1 MSNKND
7 IYTSNTQVAKN
18 TIVLYLRMLFVLCV
32 NLYVSRA
39 VLQNLGVVDYGIYN
53 LVGGIVV
60 LFSYLNSALSLSCNR
75 FYCYEIKNGIDRLKV
90 VFNTSLIIQIIFSI
104 LLLLI
109 AETIGLYLVNNKLI
123 IPEDR
128 LYAANIVYQLSVITT
143 ILSIVRVPY
152 DSAIMSHERMGMY
165 AILSVIDVIMK
176 FLLASILC
184 IIKSD
189 ILIFYGLGISII
201 AIVNFLIR
209 IVYCKKTFAEIRF
222 SISFDKLLFKNIF
235 EFTGWNILGAT
246 AGISVSQ
253 GLNVLMNLFFG
264 PIVNAARGIAVQI
277 EGAVNQF
284 VTSINTAVNPQIVK
298 RYSVGDLSGMMNLV
312 FFSSKISFILLLL
325 VSFPIIVDT
334 QFILRLWLGIVPDNA
349 VIFTRLELLYILSLS
364 AVHSINMCSQA
375 TGNIKPFQIAEAVIL
390 ILNIPIAYLM
400 YRQGFPVYS
409 AMISLV
415 VLSLFTF
422 FVKLILLK
430 KTFQFPLAA
439 YFKQVIFR
447 LIIILFSAI
456 VIYFVCRSFP
466 IDNFIGF
473 ILKAAIYYLLLI
485 VLCLF
490 IGLNKTDR
498 QRVYNFARELIIR
511 LRK

>member
-32 NLYVSRA
+32 NLYVSRL

-60 LFSYLNSALSLSCNR
+60 LFSYLNSALSLSTNR

-90 VFNTSLIIQIIFSI
+90 VFNTSLIIQIIFCI
-104 LLLLI
+104 LLFLV
-109 AETIGLYLVNNKLI
+109 AETIGLYLVNNKLL

-128 LYAANIVYQLSVITT
+128 LFAANIVYQLSIITT

-152 DSAIMSHERMGMY
+152 DSAIMSHERMSLY

-176 FLLASILC
+176 FLLALILC
-184 IIKSD
+184 AVKSD

-209 IVYCKKTFAEIRF
+209 ILYCKRTFAEIRV
-222 SISFDKLLFKNIF
+222 SISFDKLLFKNVF
-235 EFTGWNILGAT
+235 MFTGWNVLGAT

-253 GLNVLMNLFFG
+253 GLNVIMNLFFG
-264 PIVNAARGIAVQI
+264 PVVNAARGIAVQI

-284 VTSINTAVNPQIVK
+284 VTSINSAVNPQIVK
-298 RYSVGDLSGMMNLV
+298 RYSVDDLPGMMDLV

-334 QFILRLWLGIVPDNA
+334 EFILRLWLGIVPDNA
-349 VIFTRLELLYILSLS
+349 VIFTRIELLYILSLS

-375 TGNIKPFQIAEAVIL
+375 TGTIKPFQIAEAVIL
-390 ILNIPIAYLM
+390 IINIPIAYLM
-400 YRQGFPVYS
+400 YHLGLPAYS
-409 AMISLV
+409 AMVSLV
-415 VLSLFTF
+415 ILSLLTF
-422 FVKLILLK
+422 LVKLILLNRA
-430 KTFQFPLAA
+430 FNFPIAT
-439 YFKQVIFR
+439 YFKQVLLR
-447 LIIILFSAI
+447 LIILLLAAI
-456 VIYFVCRSFP
+456 VIFFVFNSVTV
-466 IDNFIGF
+466 DSFIGF
-473 ILKAAIYYLLLI
+473 IMKAAIYSLLLLI
-485 VLCLF
+485 LCLL

-498 QRVYNFARELIIR
+498 LRIYNFAHKLVFKQIR
-511 LRK
+511 

>member
-1 MSNKND
+1 MANKSD

-18 TIVLYLRMLFVLCV
+18 TIVLYLRMLFVLCI
-32 NLYVSRA
+32 NLYISRL

-60 LFSYLNSALSLSCNR
+60 LFSYLNSALSLSTNR

-90 VFNTSLIIQIIFSI
+90 VFNTSLIIQVLFSI
-104 LLLLI
+104 LLLLV

-128 LYAANIVYQLSVITT
+128 LFAANVVYQLSVITT

-152 DSAIMSHERMGMY
+152 DSAIMSHERMGLY

-176 FLLASILC
+176 FLLALILC
-184 IIKSD
+184 AVKSD
-189 ILIFYGLGISII
+189 ILIFYGIGISII
-201 AIVNFLIR
+201 AIVNFFIR
-209 IVYCKKTFAEIRF
+209 IVYCKKAFAEIRV
-222 SISFDKLLFKNIF
+222 SKSFDKLLFMNVF
-235 EFTGWNILGAT
+235 AFTGWNVLGAT

-264 PIVNAARGIAVQI
+264 PVVNAARGIAVQI

-298 RYSVGDLSGMMNLV
+298 RYSVNDLSGMMNLV

-334 QFILRLWLGIVPDNA
+334 EFILRLWLGIVPDNA
-349 VIFTRLELLYILSLS
+349 VIFTRIELLYILSLS

-390 ILNIPIAYLM
+390 IINIPIAYLM
-400 YRQGFPVYS
+400 YRQGLPVYS
-409 AMISLV
+409 AMVSLV
-415 VLSLFTF
+415 VLSLLTF
-422 FVKLILLK
+422 LVKLILLNR
-430 KTFQFPLAA
+430 TFNFPIVA
-439 YFKQVIFR
+439 YFKQVLLR
-447 LIIILFSAI
+447 LIIIIFAAI
-456 VIYFVCRSFP
+456 VIFFVYSSFP
-466 IDNFIGF
+466 IDSFIDF
-473 ILKAAIYYLLLI
+473 ISKAAIYSLLLS

-498 QRVYNFARELIIR
+498 RRIYNFVRKLVIR
-511 LRK
+511 QKK